1 MKHSKPSDLNQA
13 GAASHAANRL
23 AAIADTL
30 RLRMLR
36 ILENRELTVGELAN
50 VVQSPQSTV
59 SRHLKILSQEG
70 WLSRRTEGTATMYQ
84 LLLDDLTS
92 ASRAVWLAVRE
103 QTCSPEQQLQDER
116 RLDAVLADRR
126 LDSKSFFGRVA
137 GEWDDVRREM
147 FGRGFTPVALLG
159 LVNPDWVVADLGC
172 GTGNAA
178 EHIAPFVKH
187 VIAVD
192 QSPPMLEAAH
202 KRLARFSNI
211 EFRHG
216 EFESLP
222 LEDNSVDAAAAFLVL
237 HHLEK
242 PLAALQEMRRIV
254 KPGGVALVVDMC
266 AHDRDE
272 FRRTMGHQHL
282 GFSEQDID
290 ELMAAAGFQN
300 ATSHPLPIQSDAK
313 GPGLFVAT
321 GLARSH

>member
-1 MKHSKPSDLNQA
+1 MKHSRHTDVRPT
-13 GAASHAANRL
+13 GAASTAANRL
-23 AAIADTL
+23 SAIADTL

-36 ILENRELTVGELAN
+36 ILENRELTVGELAS
-50 VVQSPQSTV
+50 VLQSPQSTV

-92 ASRAVWLAVRE
+92 QSRAVWLAVRE
-103 QTCSPEQQLQDER
+103 QTCSREQQSQDDR
-116 RLDAVLADRR
+116 RLEAVLADRR

-159 LVNPDWVVADLGC
+159 LVNPNWTVADLGC
-172 GTGNAA
+172 GTGNAS
-178 EHIAPFVKH
+178 EHIAPFVKR

-192 QSPPMLEAAH
+192 QSPPMLEAAQ
-202 KRLARFSNI
+202 KRLARFTNI

-216 EFESLP
+216 ELESLP
-222 LEDNSVDAAAAFLVL
+222 LDDASVDAAAAFLVL
-237 HHLEK
+237 HHLDE
-242 PLAALQEMRRIV
+242 PVSALQEIRRII
-254 KPGGVALVVDMC
+254 KPRGVALIVDMC
-266 AHDRDE
+266 AHDRDD

-282 GFSEQDID
+282 GFSEHHIE
-290 ELMAAAGFQN
+290 ELLADAGFQD
-300 ATSHPLPIQSDAK
+300 TKVHSLPTQSDAK